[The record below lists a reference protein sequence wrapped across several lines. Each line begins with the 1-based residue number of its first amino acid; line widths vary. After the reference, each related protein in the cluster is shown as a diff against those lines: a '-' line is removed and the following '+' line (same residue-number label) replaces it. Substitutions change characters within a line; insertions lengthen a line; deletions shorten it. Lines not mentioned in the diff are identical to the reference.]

1 MSEVAFET
9 ENYIGSD
16 IAQFGPG
23 GERPSRSAKLVAS
36 LQWPERISSYLLT
49 TNRARSGWCLW
60 EQGFNPD
67 TGNPLYIRV
76 AFGTPY
82 HGISAKVAAERL
94 LIEAW
99 RGEREQWGTVL
110 SPAYVEHEGLLR
122 VQDIRRVEDEVAQ
135 EAPAKPDK
143 TDEIAFSQPRWV
155 MYNLAATSMKA
166 HVPPTP
172 PFPPGTKEGRPES
185 FGWMRRTD
193 LDKRDP
199 EVQIWE
205 AADGALYEHKPRDGQ
220 LWLVKFPSSSK
231 ANKRG

>member
-1 MSEVAFET
+1 VSEIAFET
-9 ENYIGSD
+9 EHYIGSD

-36 LQWPERISSYLLT
+36 LQWPERFSTYLLT

-110 SPAYVEHEGLLR
+110 SPAYVEHEGLLT
-122 VQDIRRVEDEVAQ
+122 VQDIRRVEDEIAKRP
-135 EAPAKPDK
+135 PAKPEK
-143 TDEIAFSQPRWV
+143 TDEIAVSEPRWV
-155 MYNLAATSMKA
+155 MYNLTPPAMKA
-166 HVPPTP
+166 AGLTVPPTLP
-172 PFPPGTKEGRPES
+172 YPPGTREGPPEK
-185 FGWMRRTD
+185 FGWLRRSD
-193 LDKRDP
+193 LEHEHP
-199 EVQIWE
+199 EHEIWE
-205 AADGALYEHKPRDGQ
+205 MPTGELYPHKKSRGRI
-220 LWLVKFPSSSK
+220 WLIKIPISK
-231 ANKRG
+231 A